1 MVLKY
6 TNDITCQYK
15 ESIRIWILDHFVKGH
30 KSLSFMSIVIIDG
43 LNLNYF
49 WIKSKSCT
57 TLIKINIIIRLL
69 MGRIQVAPEGNKK
82 ITKRWVDWK
91 NLTIKIGQTILSK
104 LIKHFDLD
112 VESCKLWVIYISGGK
127 CQRLNGKYINTS
139 VQGAIIWIYFK

>member
-1 MVLKY
+1 
-6 TNDITCQYK
+6 
-15 ESIRIWILDHFVKGH
+15 
-30 KSLSFMSIVIIDG
+30 MSIVIING
-43 LNLNYF
+43 LDLNYF

-112 VESCKLWVIYISGGK
+112 VESCKL
-127 CQRLNGKYINTS
+127 
-139 VQGAIIWIYFK
+139 